1 MTITRVLIV
10 DDQPAFRRVLGQLL
24 AQAGLSAIGEAGDI
38 SEAEALV
45 RTNPPDLAV
54 VDVMLPG
61 VNGLEGTTRLKALAP
76 DLRVILVSAHLNH
89 AGILQNAAREAGAEI
104 FIPKDDLDLAAVRMW
119 FSKGGEAR
127 ECEI

>member
-1 MTITRVLIV
+1 MPRVLLV

-24 AQAGLSAIGEAGDI
+24 AQAGLSVSGEAGDI
-38 SEAEALV
+38 SEAEVLL

-61 VNGLEGTTRLKALAP
+61 LNGLEGTARLKALAP

-89 AGILQNAAREAGAEI
+89 AGILQSAAREAGAEA
-104 FIPKDDLDLAAVRMW
+104 FIPKDELDLDVVRMW
-119 FSKGGEAR
+119 SSKGGDALESKT
-127 ECEI
+127 

>member
-1 MTITRVLIV
+1 MTRVMIV

-24 AQAGLSAIGEAGDI
+24 TQAGLDVIGEAGDI
-38 SEAEALV
+38 PEAETLV

-61 VNGLEGTTRLKALAP
+61 INGLEGTARLKALAP

-89 AGILQNAAREAGAEI
+89 AGIFQSAAREAGAEV
-104 FIPKDDLDLAAVRMW
+104 FISKDKLDLEVVQMW
-119 FSKGGEAR
+119 VSKGGEV
-127 ECEI
+127 